1 MALGHS
7 TLEMVKTYL
16 SLADADL
23 DAAHRK
29 ASPVKHW
36 RL

>member
-1 MALGHS
+1 LG
-7 TLEMVKTYL
+7 MVQTYL
-16 SLADADL
+16 ALAQADL

-29 ASPVKHW
+29 ASPVENW